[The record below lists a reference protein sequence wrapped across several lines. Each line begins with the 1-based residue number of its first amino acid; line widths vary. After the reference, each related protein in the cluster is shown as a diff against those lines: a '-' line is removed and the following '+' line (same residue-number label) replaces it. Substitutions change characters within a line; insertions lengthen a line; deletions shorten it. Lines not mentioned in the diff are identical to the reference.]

1 MINRFKAMS
10 MPVRHMVFLYW
21 IYEFSMIIVSSF
33 LAAFVFLQTDS
44 IFQLV
49 IYQVVYFTGVFLGFC
64 AWGYLVAQL
73 QMSMRLNYLKAF
85 ALFFLSFLVL
95 IIFPS
100 TLPVLLVFA
109 FFNGTALGMFWL
121 GVHAY
126 ELILTKNA
134 ERDFYSSMLMAGGQ
148 TLKILSP
155 LVATASVIIAEQY
168 LKIETF
174 RLLFWVIPC
183 VYLLSIPSLFKL
195 PDFTSEKIKKG
206 EMRRLF
212 TDSRIR
218 KHRVYYFIQSL
229 DWANWS
235 VLYSVIALGA
245 LGSVINMGIFET
257 IMGVI
262 AVITILSLANF
273 RHEGNRLKIML
284 FATLGS
290 AAAYSLLFFWQ
301 VSPYFFMAYALA
313 LIILRPIFRVS
324 EHTIDLQSIESLRET
339 EHASFYGGLIYR
351 DIVIYWGRMAALALL
366 GVSFYL
372 TQSTSFT
379 IATGLALAIFTAIA
393 VWFAARRVAKN

>member
-1 MINRFKAMS
+1 MS
-10 MPVRHMVFLYW
+10 VPVRHMVFLYW

-44 IFQLV
+44 ILQLT

-64 AWGYLVAQL
+64 VWGYLVAQL

-85 ALFFLSFLVL
+85 ALFFVSFLVL

-100 TLPVLLVFA
+100 TLTVLLIFA
-109 FFNGTALGMFWL
+109 FLNGTALGMFWL

-134 ERDFYSSMLMAGGQ
+134 ERDFYSSMLMAGSQ
-148 TLKILSP
+148 TLKVLSP
-155 LVATASVIIAEQY
+155 LVATASFVIAEQY
-168 LKIETF
+168 LQIETF
-174 RLLFWVIPC
+174 RLLFWIIPC
-183 VYLLSIPSLFKL
+183 AYLISIPSLFKL
-195 PDFTSEKIKKG
+195 PPYTPEKIKKG

-212 TDSRIR
+212 KDKKIR

-245 LGSVINMGIFET
+245 LGNVINMGIFET
-257 IMGVI
+257 VMGVI
-262 AVITILSLANF
+262 AVAAILLLANF
-273 RHEGNRLKIML
+273 RHEGNRIKIML

-290 AAAYSLLFFWQ
+290 AVAYGLLFFWQ
-301 VSPYFFMAYALA
+301 VSPYFFMVYALA

-324 EHTIDLQSIESLRET
+324 EHTIDLQSIEALREA

-351 DIVIYWGRMAALALL
+351 DIVIYSGRMFALAVLATSFLL
-366 GVSFYL
+366 
-372 TQSTSFT
+372 TKNTSFT
-379 IATGLALAIFTAIA
+379 IATGLALAIFIA
-393 VWFAARRVAKN
+393 VSVWFAARRVALPK